1 MIRKNELN
9 CKLFF
14 IKDSGEVIH
23 TRRMAGFRADMEV
36 CPTCGQRG
44 SCSVHAYYKRHL
56 VDFVNGHVVC
66 VQIRI
71 TRVIC
76 GSCGH
81 THAILSDTIV
91 PYESHSLFFILR
103 VLGEYSLRRMSI
115 EKLCRRYDI
124 SLKTLYR
131 WRDLF
136 RKHQR
141 EWQGYLTAMETTLK
155 QAIHA
160 IASFDPFQK
169 FASDFFNST
178 GLSFLQRHANPASN
192 RRGAPPRKSFF
203 S

>member
-1 MIRKNELN
+1 M
-9 CKLFF
+9 
-14 IKDSGEVIH
+14 
-23 TRRMAGFRADMEV
+23 
-36 CPTCGQRG
+36 
-44 SCSVHAYYKRHL
+44 
-56 VDFVNGHVVC
+56 VC

-76 GSCGH
+76 NSCGH
-81 THAILSDTIV
+81 THAILSDAII
-91 PYESHSLFFILR
+91 PYEPYSLFFILR

-115 EKLCRRYDI
+115 EKLCRHYNI
-124 SLKTLYR
+124 TIPMLYR
-131 WRDLF
+131 WRNLF
-136 RKHQR
+136 RAHQR

-155 QAIHA
+155 RAIHA
-160 IASFDPFQK
+160 VASFDSFQK

>member
-1 MIRKNELN
+1 MI
-9 CKLFF
+9 F

-23 TRRMAGFRADMEV
+23 NQRMVGFRVEAEE

-56 VDFVNGHVVC
+56 IDFVDGRVVC

-76 GSCGH
+76 SSCGH
-81 THAILSDTIV
+81 THAILSDAII
-91 PYESHSLFFILR
+91 PYEPYSLFFILR

-115 EKLCRRYDI
+115 EKLCRHYNI
-124 SLKTLYR
+124 TIPMLYR
-131 WRDLF
+131 WRNLF
-136 RKHQR
+136 RAHQR

-155 QAIHA
+155 RAIHA

-169 FASDFFNST
+169 FASDFFHST
-178 GLSFLQRHANPASN
+178 GLSFLQHHANPASN

>member
-23 TRRMAGFRADMEV
+23 NRRMAGFRADMEV

>member
-1 MIRKNELN
+1 
-9 CKLFF
+9 
-14 IKDSGEVIH
+14 
-23 TRRMAGFRADMEV
+23 MAGFRADMEV